1 MHRSVS
7 ARRGAGRVSAGLVA
21 ALALAGGSAADAS
34 TVRSVSVSEMV
45 ASAEL
50 VFDGRVVAL
59 QVREAGGPA
68 TIRTCARFEVIEVLK
83 GPAAPGPLE
92 LCFAGGRAN
101 GVRRRVVG
109 VALPEVGERGFY
121 FVADTDAPTV
131 HPLVGW
137 SQGHFRVSP
146 APLEVVTTE
155 DGQPVVALEA
165 EGAHPGG
172 PSRGIARGARVARPG
187 ARAGGALDADAF
199 RARVRALLGE

>member
-1 MHRSVS
+1 MHRSGS
-7 ARRGAGRVSAGLVA
+7 AHQRAARFCAGLVA
-21 ALALAGGSAADAS
+21 ALALAGGSPADAS
-34 TVRSVSVSEMV
+34 TVRSVSVAELV

-59 QVREAGGPA
+59 AVEGAGA
-68 TIRTCARFEVIEVLK
+68 AIRTCARFEVIELLK

-101 GVRRRVVG
+101 GIRRRVAG
-109 VALPEVGERGFY
+109 VALPELGERGFY
-121 FVADTDAPTV
+121 FVADQGAPTV

-155 DGQPVVALEA
+155 DGQPVVALDA
-165 EGAHPGG
+165 EGPHPGG
-172 PSRGIARGARVARPG
+172 PSPGIARGAQVARPG
-187 ARAGGALDADAF
+187 ARSSGALDAAAF
-199 RARVRALLGE
+199 RARLRALLGE